1 MKKTVLSPLL
11 AAVAAFGL
19 TGAAQADVLSD
30 IMEAGKITVATEM
43 HYAPFDIL
51 EDGEYVG
58 IDADIF
64 AIMSEKMGVEVEYL
78 DLPWQSI
85 LPGLE
90 AGKFDLVIAPV
101 TMTAERMERYNFS
114 LPIGNATVA
123 LAKKAGD
130 DSISVPEDIA
140 GKAVGSQR
148 GSAQLAQLTA
158 FGESLDP
165 AADVR
170 QYGNI
175 DEALSDLAAG
185 RLSAVANSLPLM
197 GYAAVQRPG
206 LFELVMP
213 PFGDPKYFGWVAAG
227 GEDTESLIA
236 KVNEILLEMHE
247 DGSLDEINTTWL
259 GSVVDLPT
267 TMPDVQ

>member
-1 MKKTVLSPLL
+1 MKKTLL
-11 AAVAAFGL
+11 GMLTVAGL
-19 TGAAQADVLSD
+19 GLAGAAQADVLSD
-30 IMEAGKITVATEM
+30 IMEEGKITVATEM

-51 EDGEYVG
+51 QDGKYVG

-64 AIMSEKMGVEVEYL
+64 AIMGEKMGVEVEYM
-78 DLPWQSI
+78 DLPWNSI

-90 AGKFDLVIAPV
+90 AGKFDFVIAPV
-101 TMTAERMERYNFS
+101 TMTAERMERYNFT

-140 GKAVGSQR
+140 GQPVGTQK
-148 GSAQLAQLTA
+148 GTAQLAQLQA
-158 FGESLDP
+158 FSATLDP
-165 AADVR
+165 EAEIR
-170 QYGNI
+170 EYGNI
-175 DEALSDLAAG
+175 DEALADLAAG
-185 RLSAVANSLPLM
+185 RLKAVANSLPLM

-227 GEDTESLIA
+227 GEESESLIA

-247 DGSLDEINTTWL
+247 DGSLDAINEKWL
-259 GSVVDLPT
+259 GAAPELPT
-267 TMPDVQ
+267 TMPEVK